1 MSDAETRAEESIR
14 VDRWLWAA
22 RFFKTRSLATAAVE
36 GGKVHLNGSHV
47 RASHTLKSGDQLR
60 IRRGLEEFE
69 VRVLAP
75 SGRRGPAPAAQ
86 ALYAET
92 EASATRRLAA
102 AEERRTGSAAF
113 TRPLGR
119 PDKKSRR
126 AIIRF
131 TRGGPD

>member
-1 MSDAETRAEESIR
+1 MRSEGSIR

-36 GGKVHLNGSHV
+36 GGKVHLNGGRV
-47 RASHTLKSGDQLR
+47 RASHALRSGDQLR
-60 IRRGLEEFE
+60 IRRGPEEFE
-69 VRVLAP
+69 VRVLAL
-75 SGRRGPAPAAQ
+75 SGRRGLAAAAQ

-102 AEERRTGSAAF
+102 VEERRTVSAAF
-113 TRPLGR
+113 TRPRGR
-119 PDKKSRR
+119 PDRKSRR

-131 TRGGPD
+131 TRGDPD